1 MTPFID
7 EDKLPQGCVEALPGA
22 ERSKPQYG
30 CGAPKGAAAPCAG
43 AHDDA
48 NASKACAAKR
58 KKGTAK
64 SSATKGAAGETGRA
78 LNTQAASVIM
88 TSMYAA
94 RLARPD
100 LLRCVG
106 SLATKLTKWDAVQD
120 KKLHKMMCYIQTS
133 LPYRQVGFIG
143 DPPSELWLDLFTD
156 ADHAGDREDMKS
168 TSGTLLALRGPNTFF
183 PLGAVSKKQTAQSHS
198 TPESEIVAA
207 DAAVRTVG
215 IPALDL
221 WETILGRAP
230 EMKLLEDNQATARII
245 QTGKFP
251 TMRHVNR
258 VHGSI

>member
-1 MTPFID
+1 MGF
-7 EDKLPQGCVEALPGA
+7 EGYYCALSLAIVAVRTA
-22 ERSKPQYG
+22 ENEPLKILRENSPSRARHLARY
-30 CGAPKGAAAPCAG
+30 AA
-43 AHDDA
+43 
-48 NASKACAAKR
+48 
-58 KKGTAK
+58 
-64 SSATKGAAGETGRA
+64 
-78 LNTQAASVIM
+78 AASVIM

-221 WETILGRAP
+221 WETILGRVP
-230 EMKLLEDNQATARII
+230 EMKLLEDNQATDRII

-251 TMRHVNR
+251 TLRHVKR
-258 VHGSI
+258 SMGST